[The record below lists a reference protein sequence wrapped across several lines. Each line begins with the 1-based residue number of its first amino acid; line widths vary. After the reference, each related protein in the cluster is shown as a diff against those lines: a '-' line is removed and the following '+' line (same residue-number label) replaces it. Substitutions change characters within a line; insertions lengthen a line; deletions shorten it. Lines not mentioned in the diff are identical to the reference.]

1 MCTLQNN
8 ELALDRPDS
17 LETETKLFI
26 GEEMLNAEVDDGHE
40 GDADTRELINLLE
53 SDLNELKYGCLLRIA
68 NKGRFY
74 WRPTEESLLDEI
86 VQKTIALLPP
96 ENRQHNDKI
105 CAALSA
111 IFKIDESDVQSNDE
125 VRKKVDAHLSGWGM
139 QLQWT
144 GTYPQLCQSP
154 DECAAE
160 IRKEFRKAG
169 HYFGAAQ
176 ANALLS
182 EEMKMPIQENH
193 LEYFHEYLATYGRVI
208 NLICE

>member
-1 MCTLQNN
+1 M
-8 ELALDRPDS
+8 
-17 LETETKLFI
+17 
-26 GEEMLNAEVDDGHE
+26 MNAEIDDGHE

-74 WRPTEESLLDEI
+74 WHPTEESLLDEI
-86 VQKTIALLPP
+86 LQKVIAQPP
-96 ENRQHNDKI
+96 HKNRRHNDEIRK
-105 CAALSA
+105 ALSA
-111 IFKIDESDVQSNDE
+111 IFKIDESDAQSNDE
-125 VRKKVDAHLSGWGM
+125 VRKKLDAYLSGRGM
-139 QLQWT
+139 QLQWM

-160 IRKEFRKAG
+160 IRMQFRKIG
-169 HYFGAAQ
+169 HCFGAAQ
-176 ANALLS
+176 ANVLLP
-182 EEMKMPIQENH
+182 EEMKMPIQENC